1 MNLNLREVL
10 LLAVIGMLVFFTL
23 DGCNAKRKV
32 KQQSISI
39 AEYKDSVS
47 FYKSES
53 GELIAINTAIMVSS
67 EKTIADLKKELED
80 LKLKKPE
87 VVIKYRTNVRIDSIT
102 IKLDIPCEKFSK
114 DYYIDST
121 DYKVCINLSDTSLL
135 LKEIV
140 IPNSQ
145 TIAVGNV
152 RQKWYKPTEYSVVV
166 KNSNP
171 YVESVGLKA
180 YTIKPEKKIY
190 EKNWVWLTIGVLGG
204 GYLGYT
210 LNK

>member
-1 MNLNLREVL
+1 MNLNLKKVL
-10 LLAVIGMLVFFTL
+10 LLAIIGMLVFFTL
-23 DGCNAKRKV
+23 DGCNAKRTA
-32 KQQSISI
+32 KQQSITI

-80 LKLKKPE
+80 LKLKNPE
-87 VVIKYRTNVRIDSIT
+87 VVIKYRTNVRIDSILVS
-102 IKLDIPCEKFSK
+102 LDIPCEKFNK

-121 DYKVCINLSDTSLL
+121 NYKVCINLTDTSLL
-135 LKEIV
+135 LRELV
-140 IPNSQ
+140 IPNNQ

-152 RQKWYKPTEYSVVV
+152 KQKWYKPTEYSVVV

-171 YVESVGLKA
+171 HVESVGLKA

-190 EKNWVWLTIGVLGG
+190 EKNWVWLTLGVLGG
-204 GYLGYT
+204 GYLGHT
-210 LNK
+210 LNR

>member
-1 MNLNLREVL
+1 MSLNLKEILVL
-10 LLAVIGMLVFFTL
+10 VVIGMLVFFTL

-32 KQQSISI
+32 EQQAISI

-67 EKTIADLKKELED
+67 EKTIADLKKELEA
-80 LKLKKPE
+80 LKLKNPE
-87 VVIKYRTNVRIDSIT
+87 VVIKYKTNVKIDSIT
-102 IKLDIPCEKFSK
+102 IKLDIPCEKFNK

-121 DYKVCINLSDTSLL
+121 NYKVCINLTDTSLL
-135 LKEIV
+135 LKEIT

-152 RQKWYKPTEYSVVV
+152 RQKWYKPSEYSVVV

-171 YVESVGLKA
+171 HVESIGLTA

-190 EKNWVWLTIGVLGG
+190 EKNWLWLTIGVLGG

-210 LNK
+210 LNR

>member
-1 MNLNLREVL
+1 MNLNLKEVL
-10 LLAVIGMLVFFTL
+10 LLAIIGMLVFFTL
-23 DGCNAKRKV
+23 DGCNAKRTA
-32 KQQSISI
+32 KQQSITI

-67 EKTIADLKKELED
+67 EKTIADLKKELND
-80 LKLKKPE
+80 LKLKNPE
-87 VVIKYRTNVRIDSIT
+87 VVIKYRTNVRIDSILVS
-102 IKLDIPCEKFSK
+102 LDIPCEKFNR

-121 DYKVCINLSDTSLL
+121 NYKVCINLTDTSLL
-135 LKEIV
+135 LREIV

-152 RQKWYKPTEYSVVV
+152 KQKWYKPTEYSVVV

-171 YVESVGLKA
+171 HVESVGLKA

-190 EKNWVWLTIGVLGG
+190 EKNWVWLTLGVLGG
-204 GYLGYT
+204 GYLVHT
-210 LNK
+210 LNR

>member
-1 MNLNLREVL
+1 MNLNLKEVL
-10 LLAVIGMLVFFTL
+10 LLAIIGMLVFFTL
-23 DGCNAKRKV
+23 DGCNAKRTA
-32 KQQSISI
+32 KQQSITI

-67 EKTIADLKKELED
+67 EKTIADLKKELND
-80 LKLKKPE
+80 LKLKNPE
-87 VVIKYRTNVRIDSIT
+87 VVIKYRTNVRIDSILVS
-102 IKLDIPCEKFSK
+102 LDIPCEKFNK

-121 DYKVCINLSDTSLL
+121 NYKVCINLTDTSLL
-135 LKEIV
+135 LRELV
-140 IPNSQ
+140 IPNNQ

-171 YVESVGLKA
+171 HVESVGLKA

-204 GYLGYT
+204 GYLGHT
-210 LNK
+210 LNR